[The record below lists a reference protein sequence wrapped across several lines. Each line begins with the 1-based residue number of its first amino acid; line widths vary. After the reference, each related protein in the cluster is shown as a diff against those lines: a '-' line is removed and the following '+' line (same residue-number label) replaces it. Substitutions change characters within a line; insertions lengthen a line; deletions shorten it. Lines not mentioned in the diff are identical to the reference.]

1 MSPRRRTTIGFSGA
15 EYRREWHGSACLLA
29 CVVVLA
35 GCVPKAPALTGVP
48 APARIPSAQL
58 PAGHQRVLFRWSYV
72 EGELDAQGDG
82 VARIAAP
89 DSVRLDLFLTGAI
102 GGSGTAFLIG
112 DTIFAPGG
120 DPVRRYL
127 PSPPLLWAALGRSAV
142 PPAPD
147 TVARVDGDTLRAD
160 IGRGGRVWRL
170 TFVGERLVALDRLDG
185 GRRLERVVRS
195 AGGNVRYVHEQSN
208 RSLRLE
214 ITRTVEAGPFDAA
227 IWNR

>member
-1 MSPRRRTTIGFSGA
+1 M
-15 EYRREWHGSACLLA
+15 LA
-29 CVVVLA
+29 A
-35 GCVPKAPALTGVP
+35 CVPKAPPLTGAPV
-48 APARIPSAQL
+48 PARIPRAQL
-58 PAGHQRVLFRWSYV
+58 PDGHQRVLFRWSYS
-72 EGELDAQGDG
+72 EGELEAKGEG

-89 DSVRLDLFLTGAI
+89 DSVRLDLFLSGAI

-112 DTIFAPGG
+112 DTIYAPGG

-142 PPAPD
+142 PAAAD

-170 TFVGERLVALDRLDG
+170 GFVGERLVGLDRLDQ
-185 GRRLERVVRS
+185 GRRLERVVRG
-195 AGGNVRYVHEQSN
+195 AGGTVRYVHEQSN
-208 RSLRLE
+208 RTLRLE
-214 ITRTVEAGPFDAA
+214 ITRTEETAPFDAA